1 MDFDTVY
8 LLVLSF
14 KPVGFFRFTP
24 NRRYLLMACVRV
36 SQAMDIKKHKNVCV
50 YMFYELPSCASVV
63 SFFCLRIQVLI
74 LHTYGTDRNHS
85 SVHHG
90 HHMTRPRTGG
100 HPLYHEDPG
109 VG

>member
-50 YMFYELPSCASVV
+50 CICSMSSHPVRLSYRFSVFV
-63 SFFCLRIQVLI
+63 FKYLYCILMGRIAITAAYITVI
-74 LHTYGTDRNHS
+74 T
-85 SVHHG
+85 
-90 HHMTRPRTGG
+90 
-100 HPLYHEDPG
+100 
-109 VG
+109 